1 MDIPSRTVSPSEN
14 TEDSLYN
21 KIVTNSKLLDKMED
35 EAGEIARSVQHIH
48 AQIRSMGGFD
58 EKMVSELRALY
69 EKGLEQARREED
81 LASNVSSQIDQ
92 FMQLKGGTANTR
104 NETATQGSS
113 TPTSS
118 SASPHRTPQ
127 STSKP
132 VKKTL
137 TQRKPTTSQ
146 LSAAEEGN
154 APSSPASLK
163 RMRLNVIFLI
173 RNSNIPI
180 PKNDARLLKGRA
192 VAAKEPKTRNEEENY
207 IIATIKG
214 YNPQTKQYEVEDAD
228 ETAPERIFWV
238 PQNNIIPIPK
248 KETILTEFP
257 ARHTVLA
264 VYPATT
270 TFYKAVVVLP
280 PSKTVDRPN
289 SDEKGKY
296 LLEFEDDG
304 GAKRPADIIHVL
316 EYPKQH

>member
-1 MDIPSRTVSPSEN
+1 MDIPSRAVSPSEN

-21 KIVTNSKLLDKMED
+21 RMVTNSKQLDKMEE
-35 EAGEIARSVQHIH
+35 EAAEITRKVLLIH
-48 AQIRSMGGFD
+48 SQIRAMGGLT
-58 EKMVSELRALY
+58 ESMVSELRVLY
-69 EKGLEQARREED
+69 ERGLEQARREED

-92 FMQLKGGTANTR
+92 FMQIKGGTANTR
-104 NETATQGSS
+104 NEMVTQRGSS

-146 LSAAEEGN
+146 LNSTEEGST
-154 APSSPASLK
+154 PSSPTSHK
-163 RMRLNVIFLI
+163 RMR
-173 RNSNIPI
+173 
-180 PKNDARLLKGRA
+180 PKEETKKHKMQ
-192 VAAKEPKTRNEEENY
+192 VAAKEPKEENY
-207 IIATIKG
+207 IIATIKS

-228 ETAPERIFWV
+228 ETAQERIFWV
-238 PQNNIIPIPK
+238 PHSSIIPIPK
-248 KETILTEFP
+248 PEQVTTEFP
-257 ARHTVLA
+257 AKHTVLA

-280 PSKTVDRPN
+280 PSKTGDRPN

-296 LLEFEDDG
+296 LLEFEDDH
-304 GAKRPADIIHVL
+304 GAKQPADIIHVL